1 MVEERWDELKS
12 DPIDETTAVTMQSI
26 KEILEE
32 SGDTD
37 LLLSDDASRKAKLWA
52 LVSRL
57 RARLFGRG

>member
-32 SGDTD
+32 SGDID
-37 LLLSDDASRKAKLWA
+37 LLLSDDASRKAKLWGF
-52 LVSRL
+52 VSRL

>member
-52 LVSRL
+52 FVSRL
-57 RARLFGRG
+57 RARLFERG

>member
-32 SGDTD
+32 SGDID

-52 LVSRL
+52 FVSRL